1 MLRSY
6 LSFCTIQQVQ
16 DSQAAKGTKKMR
28 RKFTTPRASELG
40 DVAGDIKVL
49 GETVG
54 VSVVAIG
61 DNVVGDKVVGD
72 VVFGDLGT
80 LSGTMML

>member
-1 MLRSY
+1 
-6 LSFCTIQQVQ
+6 
-16 DSQAAKGTKKMR
+16 MR